1 MKKHILQENYERM
14 FGSIKE
20 DWWDDMSSENRA
32 QYIKDHPGSKQAQN
46 AADDEADDMDRDARF
61 AADAEDEPSGEDMSD
76 EELGAAAQQ
85 ASDEYDIARQKADD
99 VAMRT
104 GNTDSDEHKAAEAAY
119 AKVTDL
125 ENKMKKRKASTQ
137 AVSALGSDGSDEQ
150 AENLYQLIK
159 TPEDRDDPVLGQ
171 EHEVESDDGE
181 YTYDSPGWEI
191 VQNIARKARDSEDPA
206 ATFKKEFE
214 NAPPEVQEYILA
226 NIGKGKAESIK
237 VINGKKY
244 RAIRE
249 SVNKRISVKE
259 VHKWLKGLE
268 EYRYRKIP
276 GVDARRITSFVNNGL
291 SETDLPASLQKK
303 WGNAKYS
310 REKHLADKFVKER
323 ISRKLARNE
332 SNHPLKEQYNKLFK
346 NKVVL

>member
-1 MKKHILQENYERM
+1 MSVSTYKRWMTESYLYEAEEFKARSTKTKKIVYYKTKDAMK
-14 FGSIKE
+14 
-20 DWWDDMSSENRA
+20 A
-32 QYIKDHPGSKQAQN
+32 AIKDKKAEPIEKGDKEKGKEKGKPTEPKGAGLFKDKEKPSGGETPESQEAESMKGITNAWLDAENFNAFKNEFRSLKDKLDKKYGKYKETGPSAEIDMLQFDVNPGSWSEKAFADN
-46 AADDEADDMDRDARF
+46 YKELSPEAKKYLDPLLSRYAKEFAGPDDEKEEPEGD
-61 AADAEDEPSGEDMSD
+61 EEPSGEEPSGEEPSGEKPSGEEPSSD
-76 EELGAAAQQ
+76 
-85 ASDEYDIARQKADD
+85 
-99 VAMRT
+99 
-104 GNTDSDEHKAAEAAY
+104 
-119 AKVTDL
+119 
-125 ENKMKKRKASTQ
+125 Q

-259 VHKWLKGLE
+259 VHKWLKG
-268 EYRYRKIP
+268 
-276 GVDARRITSFVNNGL
+276 
-291 SETDLPASLQKK
+291 
-303 WGNAKYS
+303 
-310 REKHLADKFVKER
+310 
-323 ISRKLARNE
+323 
-332 SNHPLKEQYNKLFK
+332 
-346 NKVVL
+346 